1 MPKMSA
7 GILLY
12 RRSGDDVEVLL
23 VHPGGPFWAKKD
35 LGAWSIPKGEY
46 DQGDDPLETALRELE
61 EETGHR
67 LGDQDLLELGTI
79 RQRSGKVL
87 SAWAAPG
94 DLDAETITSNTFT
107 IEWPPR
113 SGSQR
118 EFPEVDRA
126 EWFDV
131 PTAREKVLA
140 AHADDPDQCEQDG
153 AREVALRLADLLAAG
168 GDHVEAAQ
176 RAELELQALAGLP
189 AGAYRPPA
197 AAAML
202 EVLREVCDRLVADAE
217 RRLRQRGR

>member
-79 RQRSGKVL
+79 RQRRGR
-87 SAWAAPG
+87 SAQ
-94 DLDAETITSNTFT
+94 
-107 IEWPPR
+107 PR
-113 SGSQR
+113 SR
-118 EFPEVDRA
+118 HTA
-126 EWFDV
+126 ERDQGDQQV
-131 PTAREKVLA
+131 
-140 AHADDPDQCEQDG
+140 HADDPDQCEQDG
-153 AREVALRLADLLAAG
+153 AREVALRLAGLLAAG